1 MQENLQI
8 RLCKYLIEEKKG
20 KTLFRDFQK
29 EVDRILSEGTWISST
44 MKARGDVCFQM
55 RFRFSIK

>member
-29 EVDRILSEGTWISST
+29 EGDRILSEGTWISST

-55 RFRFSIK
+55 RF